1 MSADGLARRTILC
14 GLVAAFA
21 APASAADPRAM
32 IRLRDPRQPP
42 PPATIADMAWIEGH
56 WIGSMPEGPVEHVIL
71 SAAFGH
77 MPGFVRAVNPRGI
90 LFYEISVFVEAA
102 GSLSVRVKHF
112 TPALAGWEAQDAYVD
127 RPLVARDGA
136 GYYFDG
142 ITFLRTGQD
151 SFTVYFL
158 DRAGKQERAT
168 LVIPFRRKG

>member
-1 MSADGLARRTILC
+1 
-14 GLVAAFA
+14 
-21 APASAADPRAM
+21 
-32 IRLRDPRQPP
+32 
-42 PPATIADMAWIEGH
+42 
-56 WIGSMPEGPVEHVIL
+56 MPEGPVEHVIL

-77 MPGFVRAVNPRGI
+77 MPGFVRAVNPQGV
-90 LFYEISVFVEAA
+90 LFYEISVFVEVA

-112 TPALAGWEAQDAYVD
+112 TPALAGWEAQEAYVD

-142 ITFLRTGQD
+142 ITFLRTGPD

-158 DRAGKQERAT
+158 DRAGTQERAT